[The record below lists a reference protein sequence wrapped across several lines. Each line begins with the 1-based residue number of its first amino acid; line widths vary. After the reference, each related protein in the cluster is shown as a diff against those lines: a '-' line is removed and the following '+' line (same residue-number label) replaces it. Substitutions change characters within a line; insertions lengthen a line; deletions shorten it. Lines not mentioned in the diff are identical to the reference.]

1 MSRLSRPEK
10 GLQKRVNLMQQTT
23 NSDLSRHYLPRQLR
37 HLILQEYLS
46 GVKTARQLSEEHG
59 IPMST
64 IHKMGQRWKAK
75 NSCSFVSTPNPFPI
89 MSRVTRK
96 KPVNCYPRTKPFGGT
111 WKRLYYVWKA
121 MRSWEI
127 SSRKIRYRPA
137 KKIRSRTVQRLK
149 ERHTAMSLSFLCGLF
164 GYTRQAYYKH
174 LRRNREG
181 SLSDTL
187 LLERVGYYRKLMPRL
202 GGRKLWHLLQQDGF
216 PVSRDRLFTLL
227 SENNL
232 LVKRRKKYSVTTCS
246 RHWMR
251 KYPNLIRG
259 FDLERPHRLW
269 VGDITYISLKG
280 GFAYLALIT
289 DAYSKRI
296 VGYDLNTTLER
307 DGALRALRMAIDQTP
322 QQKRQGLIHHSD
334 RGCQYCSK
342 EYVKLLTD
350 NGIRISM
357 TEKGDP
363 YENAVA
369 ERVNGILKSE
379 WIDEECFESFQAA
392 KERIDQIVILYNSLR
407 PHASCDWLTPLEAE
421 LRTGKLKHHWGRKT
435 VVRKAYVNLY
445 QDNIF

>member
-1 MSRLSRPEK
+1 
-10 GLQKRVNLMQQTT
+10 MQQTT

-96 KPVNCYPRTKPFGGT
+96 KPVNCYPRTKPFGGA

-149 ERHTAMSLSFLCGLF
+149 ERHTAMSLSFPCGLF